1 MDEIVIHHNDEL
13 GGPLWSVC
21 LRSDFDNW
29 IYSFDEFGQAVDLA
43 NERQKELGLNI
54 KIDCSVTNC
63 RIRHSLTSDVPDAM
77 RALIRR

>member
-63 RIRHSLTSDVPDAM
+63 RIRHSLTSDVPDTTCG
-77 RALIRR
+77 